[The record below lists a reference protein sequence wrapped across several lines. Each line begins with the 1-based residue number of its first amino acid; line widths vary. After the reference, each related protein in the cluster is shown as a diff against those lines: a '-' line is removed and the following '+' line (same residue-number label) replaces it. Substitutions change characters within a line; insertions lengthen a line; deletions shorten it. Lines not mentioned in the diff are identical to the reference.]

1 MKTILPKLS
10 QCKSLQLG
18 ALFAVV
24 AVVVASL
31 AASRPPQA
39 SVKLEG
45 AWVAQTDNGIRSLV
59 TYGPSDPSGRS
70 ATFRN
75 EMVWPPE
82 LLASVG
88 IDAVTDEIA
97 EESVTGPKTSTYTGI
112 WYGLHAGRIAL
123 IFLDDSVI
131 TRHTPTYGTI
141 QSTVTVYLATADAD
155 NNGYPDPGSEPFL
168 PPFSAQSITTR
179 VTH

>member
-1 MKTILPKLS
+1 MKTMLPKLS
-10 QCKSLQLG
+10 QCRSIQLG
-18 ALFAVV
+18 ALLAVV
-24 AVVVASL
+24 AVVIMSL

-75 EMVWPPE
+75 QMVWPPE

-97 EESVTGPKTSTYTGI
+97 EAFVTGINTATYTGI
-112 WYGLHAGRIAL
+112 WYGLAGGRIAM
-123 IFLDDSVI
+123 IFVDHGTLTFNSPSQGVAE
-131 TRHTPTYGTI
+131 HTI
-141 QSTVTVYLATADAD
+141 SAYLATADAD
-155 NNGYPDPGSEPFL
+155 NDGYPDPGSTPVATF
-168 PPFSAQSITTR
+168 PSVTTGKR
-179 VTH
+179 LAR